1 MGSEM
6 CIRDR
11 VTSGQRL
18 NQHVCEDDGAHAVV
32 ERAQGS
38 ACPRPRAAAAD
49 QQLARASFFLLAR
62 RLVRA
67 GHGAGRGAVA
77 SASIATCGCIAACF
91 AAANLV
97 GRAGG
102 SRCARKKVIAL
113 WLSRAPMLFFD
124 PPGVFGLKLP
134 KAFVPKGVGEE

>member
-1 MGSEM
+1 M
-6 CIRDR
+6 
-11 VTSGQRL
+11 
-18 NQHVCEDDGAHAVV
+18 V

-91 AAANLV
+91 DAADEGG
-97 GRAGG
+97 GRR
-102 SRCARKKVIAL
+102 SKKVIAL
-113 WLSRAPMLFFD
+113 WLSLVLAMLFFD

-134 KAFVPKGVGEE
+134 KAFVPKGVGEEQQGYCVAVMPAS